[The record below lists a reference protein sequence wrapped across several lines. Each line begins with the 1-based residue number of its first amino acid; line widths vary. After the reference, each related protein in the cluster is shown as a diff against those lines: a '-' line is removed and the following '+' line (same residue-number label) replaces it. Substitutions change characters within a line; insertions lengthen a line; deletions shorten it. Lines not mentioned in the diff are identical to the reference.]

1 MSPGTARSSRDQV
14 VELVAAADT
23 VDNGTYHQR
32 SQTAACKI
40 ARSTYGIG
48 ESPCTAE
55 TDSSRYCMTRDPE
68 SRRAQGAA
76 GSDTRS
82 DGPRR
87 QVTRGFGGQ
96 GCGVPPEATA
106 ISSRCSAGKSTRLS
120 EMEGTG
126 CRCRWTSPKIQS
138 AKNYSRTMC
147 LLDTPVVDANQAVCH
162 LIATIAERNEGYTT
176 PGQRDLE
183 CGPGISK
190 GAPVSRYW
198 STRALNDLC
207 DKLL

>member
-106 ISSRCSAGKSTRLS
+106 ISSRCSAGKSTR
-120 EMEGTG
+120 
-126 CRCRWTSPKIQS
+126 
-138 AKNYSRTMC
+138 
-147 LLDTPVVDANQAVCH
+147 
-162 LIATIAERNEGYTT
+162 
-176 PGQRDLE
+176 
-183 CGPGISK
+183 
-190 GAPVSRYW
+190 
-198 STRALNDLC
+198 
-207 DKLL
+207 